1 MHKMDQC
8 NSSCEDFVPI
18 QTRFQELTSNMQEKK
33 QNSCNRANSN
43 KLLPSL
49 LLKLCVVNKTAVL
62 FCDTKT

>member
-49 LLKLCVVNKTAVL
+49 LLKLLCWK
-62 FCDTKT
+62 